1 MTPKSSAILTAA
13 ALLSSQ
19 ALTLAAKEA
28 EVEIRRPLSVKNER
42 QARGADDAVTT
53 TPDVRQGRGADD
65 LVTATATPDV
75 RQGRGADDLVTATAT
90 PDVRQGRGADDLV
103 TATTTPDARQGRG
116 ADDLAT
122 ATATPDVRQ
131 GRGADDVAA
140 VATEDRG
147 IVATLINFVTTTLG
161 FGTNTA
167 AATPDVSQGR
177 GTDDIVT
184 TTPDVRQGRGADD
197 IVTTTPDVRQGRG
210 ADDIVTATPDVRQGR
225 GADDIVA
232 STGAL
237 VPTLA
242 AITAPAATGTQF
254 RGQVTTEVAKA
265 QAASTTSGRQKK
277 VIFRASQQAQTA
289 GLSPMAIQ
297 SSHGKNHVLN
307 VAVKGFS
314 KAPSTSTADLE
325 NGETIGNLPNKERLR
340 FSLYANTQQAQAAAA
355 LWAQASAQ
363 DTREDQAVTTSET
376 GIITWD
382 DQSGKDSQ
390 GCIHGL
396 FLNSDRMPELNDKFL
411 RGKVI
416 QIYGPQVTILDDSG
430 TAVSSTRQVYWT
442 SSALR

>member
-1 MTPKSSAILTAA
+1 MTHQSSAILAAA

-19 ALTLAAKEA
+19 ALTLGAKET
-28 EVEIRRPLSVKNER
+28 EVEIRRPLSVKNVR
-42 QARGADDAVTT
+42 LARV
-53 TPDVRQGRGADD
+53 
-65 LVTATATPDV
+65 
-75 RQGRGADDLVTATAT
+75 
-90 PDVRQGRGADDLV
+90 
-103 TATTTPDARQGRG
+103 
-116 ADDLAT
+116 
-122 ATATPDVRQ
+122 
-131 GRGADDVAA
+131 
-140 VATEDRG
+140 
-147 IVATLINFVTTTLG
+147 
-161 FGTNTA
+161 
-167 AATPDVSQGR
+167 
-177 GTDDIVT
+177 
-184 TTPDVRQGRGADD
+184 ADD
-197 IVTTTPDVRQGRG
+197 IVTTTPDVRRGRG
-210 ADDIVTATPDVRQGR
+210 ADDIVTITPDVRQGR

-242 AITAPAATGTQF
+242 AITAPAPAGTQS
-254 RGQVTTEVAKA
+254 RGQNQQGQITTEVAKA

-297 SSHGKNHVLN
+297 SSHGKNHLLN

-355 LWAQASAQ
+355 LWAQRSAQ
-363 DTREDQAVTTSET
+363 DTRDDQAVTTSET

-382 DQSGKDSQ
+382 DQSGKDAQ

-396 FLNSDRMPELNDKFL
+396 FLSSDCMPELNDKFL

-416 QIYGPQVTILDDSG
+416 QIYGPQVTTLDDSG
-430 TAVSSTRQVYWT
+430 APVSSSRQVYWT